1 MVHISIGD
9 IVCYLPEILLYI
21 VPGFIFTAIFR
32 FFTAM
37 KLNGLFLWV
46 ESAAISFAGLSV
58 LKATPAGN
66 LPIWALCALDILV
79 CVIIAPISAIAY
91 KSKWF
96 EWICGSFF
104 RVAQRDSVLHASV
117 DWRDGTIAFIQL
129 KNSQDFYAGYVLYI
143 NNPEDPQQ
151 WICIDNPVKYNSD
164 RELIWPAGGQEA
176 SIGHRMVFHLDD
188 VESIEFV

>member
-1 MVHISIGD
+1 MVQINIESIATQ
-9 IVCYLPEILLYI
+9 LPQILLYI

-32 FFTAM
+32 FFTTM
-37 KLNGLFLWV
+37 RLNGLFLWV
-46 ESAAISFAGLSV
+46 ESAAISFATLSV
-58 LKATPAGN
+58 LQAITN
-66 LPIWALCALDILV
+66 NSLSIWRLCTLDIIV
-79 CVIIAPISAIAY
+79 CVIIAPLAALAY

-96 EWICGSFF
+96 EWLCGSFF
-104 RVAQRDSVLHASV
+104 RISQRDSVLHASV

-151 WICIDNPVKYNSD
+151 WICIDNPVKYNPD